1 MLWKTESNMFM
12 DGRFKSQVVGGRDT
26 NVQSPFC
33 HPPHSLSSFP
43 PKMVGETTLKPEA
56 QVFQKVKQRYGKLC
70 EASFY
75 LRSKQIQNEPES
87 SPCLPRARKRSRA
100 FSFQLSV
107 CLVLLAVFILFY
119 LFYFILCLF
128 RRKRI
133 ERINDPTS
141 DVQKAVYAL
150 RILFVYI

>member
-1 MLWKTESNMFM
+1 MKLKRT
-12 DGRFKSQVVGGRDT
+12 
-26 NVQSPFC
+26 
-33 HPPHSLSSFP
+33 
-43 PKMVGETTLKPEA
+43 GETTLKPEA

-70 EASFY
+70 EASFF
-75 LRSKQIQNEPES
+75 LRSKQIQTNQN
-87 SPCLPRARKRSRA
+87 LPVFAKSEKKIKSVFIPVECVSCAVSRIY
-100 FSFQLSV
+100 
-107 CLVLLAVFILFY
+107 FILFY